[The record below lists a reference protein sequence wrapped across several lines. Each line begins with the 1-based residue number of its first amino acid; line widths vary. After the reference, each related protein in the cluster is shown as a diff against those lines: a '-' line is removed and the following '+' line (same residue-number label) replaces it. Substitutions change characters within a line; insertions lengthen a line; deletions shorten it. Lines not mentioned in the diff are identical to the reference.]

1 MGRDLYK
8 RLADLSGH
16 FFKLGRNLEAS
27 VDAYN
32 KTVGTLETRVLV
44 TARKFKDL
52 DTTQAS
58 VELSPLAPVDQSPR
72 ALQAPELLNPKDP

>member
-1 MGRDLYK
+1 
-8 RLADLSGH
+8 
-16 FFKLGRNLEAS
+16 
-27 VDAYN
+27 
-32 KTVGTLETRVLV
+32 V

-58 VELSPLAPVDQSPR
+58 VELSALAPVDQSPR